1 MRFLLFILSVF
12 AYNIS
17 FGQKLP
23 NLDTFINENVLKGV
37 SDEVKQTTKKNTA
50 NFYAIAFR
58 FDKTGKIDTLYFS
71 KNLDAKTKQLYGL
84 NSLLLERLKKYDFH
98 YTEYS
103 SQTVLIPFY
112 HYNSTD
118 ECIEYKNGF
127 LNSFEDL
134 LPEAIKNIPVIIRN
148 PIVNAHIP
156 RISN

>member
-1 MRFLLFILSVF
+1 MF
-12 AYNIS
+12 ACNIS

-23 NLDTFINENVLKGV
+23 NLDTFINENVLKGT
-37 SDEVKQTTKKNTA
+37 SDEVKQLTKKNVA
-50 NFYAIAFR
+50 HFYTIAFE

-71 KNLDAKTKQLYGL
+71 KNLNAKTKQLYGL
-84 NSLLLERLKKYDFH
+84 DNLLLKRIKKYDFH
-98 YTEYS
+98 YVEYS
-103 SQTVLIPFY
+103 SQIVLILFY

-118 ECIEYKNGF
+118 ECVDYKNGF

-134 LPEAIKNIPVIIRN
+134 LPEVIKNKPVIIRK